1 MGRAA
6 LARQSVQAGLLDLN
20 GSGHGVGPVV
30 HAREGRDAM
39 NADVGR
45 AESGPQGIFAPHN
58 PTEPRSGLCPACV
71 VAGKPT
77 RDGLEQAVVIV
88 AGQTLT
94 GAETLDLAD
103 ATPEELAYHLGAV
116 KRSLRSLLQLLAPV
130 PGGEDR

>member
-1 MGRAA
+1 MRAA
-6 LARQSVQAGLLDLN
+6 RDGGDPVTADGQTT
-20 GSGHGVGPVV
+20 PVV
-30 HAREGRDAM
+30 SPGCALCA
-39 NADVGR
+39 
-45 AESGPQGIFAPHN
+45 APGDFGLHD
-58 PTEPRSGLCPACV
+58 PTKPRSGLCPACV

-94 GAETLDLAD
+94 GAETLDLSD

-130 PGGEDR
+130 PGEGDR

>member
-1 MGRAA
+1 METTNPPSAPVLSPGCA
-6 LARQSVQAGLLDLN
+6 LCATPGDF
-20 GSGHGVGPVV
+20 G
-30 HAREGRDAM
+30 
-39 NADVGR
+39 
-45 AESGPQGIFAPHN
+45 PHN
-58 PTEPRSGLCPACV
+58 PTAPRSGLCPACV
-71 VAGKPT
+71 AAGKPT

-130 PGGEDR
+130 PGEEDR

>member
-1 MGRAA
+1 MTASGRVTPVLSPGCA
-6 LARQSVQAGLLDLN
+6 LCAKPGDF
-20 GSGHGVGPVV
+20 GP
-30 HAREGRDAM
+30 HA
-39 NADVGR
+39 
-45 AESGPQGIFAPHN
+45 

-103 ATPEELAYHLGAV
+103 ATPEELTYHLGAV

-130 PGGEDR
+130 PGAEDR